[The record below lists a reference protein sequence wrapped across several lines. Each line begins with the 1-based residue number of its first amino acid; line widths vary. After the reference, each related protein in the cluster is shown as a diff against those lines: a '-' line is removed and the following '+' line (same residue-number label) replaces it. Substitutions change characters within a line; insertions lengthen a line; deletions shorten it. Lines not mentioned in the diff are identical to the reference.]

1 MNADGSNQQRLTSGR
16 AHSHYG
22 SISPDG
28 STIAFS
34 SYRSGQWEIHL
45 MDLDGSNPR
54 QLTRNHGQNHAP
66 SISPDGSRI
75 VFTSTA
81 GSPKNDQ
88 NIWVMDI
95 DGSNLRQLTFDRGG
109 HSLDPE
115 WSPDGQLISFAS
127 ERDGARRLYVM
138 RADGSDVRLLTPH
151 TEIGGR
157 SDWSPDGRYIAF
169 YAGGKYQTEIF
180 VVPASGGEIRQVTYS
195 VDNKG
200 PSYSPD
206 GEWIAYA
213 CRAAP
218 SESNEICIIRVDGSE
233 ETQLTSDGRG
243 NFQPRWGP

>member
-1 MNADGSNQQRLTSGR
+1 HALTEEPSFSDPSAQPELLVDAPHQPTEHTTAVDPELTPQEPSSPTEAATEEPLTSPSPAPTSTPAPRPLSETTLVYTCYTDGWNQICTMNADGSNQQRLTSGR

-151 TEIGGR
+151 
-157 SDWSPDGRYIAF
+157 
-169 YAGGKYQTEIF
+169 
-180 VVPASGGEIRQVTYS
+180 
-195 VDNKG
+195 
-200 PSYSPD
+200 
-206 GEWIAYA
+206 
-213 CRAAP
+213 
-218 SESNEICIIRVDGSE
+218 
-233 ETQLTSDGRG
+233 
-243 NFQPRWGP
+243 